1 MEVTQFLKEKQKM
14 FQKYSLLQFGKIT
27 MRASNGFQKVFYG
40 SSNILWGSQL
50 YTSLNSIMNHNL
62 ELSKLLKNETKR
74 KLVNSY

>member
-40 SSNILWGSQL
+40 SSNILLRLSTL
-50 YTSLNSIMNHNL
+50 YQF
-62 ELSKLLKNETKR
+62 ELYNE
-74 KLVNSY
+74 S